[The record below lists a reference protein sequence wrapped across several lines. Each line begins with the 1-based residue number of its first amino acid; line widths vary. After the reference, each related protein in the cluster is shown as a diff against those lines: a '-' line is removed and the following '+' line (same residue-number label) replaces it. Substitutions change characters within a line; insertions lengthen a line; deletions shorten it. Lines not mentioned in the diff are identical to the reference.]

1 MPGAADAYEHVGACF
16 LNECDTAPRLT
27 ATGARTVVPG
37 LDGTR
42 RPLHDPAGLERLF
55 KSLLAA
61 ANDDS
66 KSLKHHKDVLK
77 RSTAL
82 GALTTL
88 ASVFRSTVLNKQSSS
103 RRNDPPDG
111 TATRE
116 VPEEA
121 RRRQLIEVT
130 IDSLAEVGYVGST
143 LAQIAQR
150 AGVSPGLVA
159 HYFDDKDGL
168 LEATFRTLAR
178 GIGERMRE
186 RLRRARTPR
195 GRVQAVIDTN
205 LAPEEFDQRTG
216 TAWLAFWGQVLHV
229 KGLKRVQTVYQRR
242 MLSNLRH
249 ALRRLVPAG
258 EAHSLA
264 AMIAAM
270 IDGVWLRAAL
280 SRWQEADSESAR
292 AMLTDFVDSRL
303 QRSPRAAAAL
313 PAATT
318 GEAALA
324 PARVGSPGRSSFRTI
339 NPATGEVLAQI
350 AIDGPA
356 EVAAA
361 VARASAAQKEW
372 ASLPGVV
379 RGRILRRAADILRAR
394 NLELAVLETRDTGKP
409 IQETSAV
416 DVISGADCLEYYA
429 GLAATLAGEHLD
441 LGPQA
446 FGYTRREPLGV
457 VCGIG
462 AWNYPLQIACWKAAP
477 ALACGN
483 AMIFKPAELTPLTAM
498 RLRDVLAE
506 AGLPQ
511 GVFQIVQ
518 GMADTGRLLTAHP
531 DIRKVSLTGEV
542 GTGKAVMAD
551 SAGSL
556 KQVTLELGGKSP
568 LIIFDDAV
576 LENAVAGALL
586 GNFYSAGEVCSNG
599 TRVFVQRAIKA
610 AFLERLAARVGAMRI
625 GDPMDPMTQVGTLIS
640 EDHMTKVLTYI
651 ARGKAEGARLLTGG
665 HRVSSG
671 DLANGFFVAPTVF
684 DECHDDMTIVR
695 EEIFGPVMSVLEF
708 EDEEEVIARANA
720 TQFGLAAGVFTND
733 LTRAHRVIA
742 RLQAGTCWINHYNVT
757 PIELPFGGVKLSG
770 LGRENGRAALEHYTQ
785 LKSVYVAMGD
795 VEAPY

>member
-1 MPGAADAYEHVGACF
+1 
-16 LNECDTAPRLT
+16 LNR
-27 ATGARTVVPG
+27 
-37 LDGTR
+37 
-42 RPLHDPAGLERLF
+42 
-55 KSLLAA
+55 
-61 ANDDS
+61 
-66 KSLKHHKDVLK
+66 
-77 RSTAL
+77 
-82 GALTTL
+82 
-88 ASVFRSTVLNKQSSS
+88 QSSS
-103 RRNDPPDG
+103 RRKDSPESVR
-111 TATRE
+111 ARE
-116 VPEEA
+116 EPEEA
-121 RRRQLIEVT
+121 RRQQLIEVT
-130 IDSLAEVGYVGST
+130 IDSLAAVGYVGST

-159 HYFDDKDGL
+159 HYFGDKDGL
-168 LEATFRTLAR
+168 LEATFRSLAK
-178 GIGERMRE
+178 GIGERV
-186 RLRRARTPR
+186 RARFKLTHTPR

-249 ALRRLVPAG
+249 ALQRLLPAD
-258 EAHSLA
+258 EARSLA

-292 AMLTDFVDSRL
+292 ALLTDFVDSRL
-303 QRSPRAAAAL
+303 QKSARDEEPAPDVARAVA
-313 PAATT
+313 
-318 GEAALA
+318 
-324 PARVGSPGRSSFRTI
+324 GSTSRASTSTRAGNSGRGSFRTL

-356 EVAAA
+356 EVDAA
-361 VARASAAQKEW
+361 VVRASAAQREW
-372 ASLPGVV
+372 ASLPGAA

-394 NLELAVLETRDTGKP
+394 NIELAVLETRDTGKP
-409 IQETSAV
+409 FQETSAV
-416 DVISGADCLEYYA
+416 DVLSGADCLEYYA
-429 GLAATLAGEHLD
+429 GLAASLAGEHLD

-457 VCGIG
+457 VAGIG

-483 AMIFKPAELTPLTAM
+483 AMIFKPAELTPLTAV
-498 RLRDVLAE
+498 RLRDIFAE
-506 AGLPQ
+506 AGLPD
-511 GVFQIVQ
+511 GVFQVVQ
-518 GMADTGRLLTAHP
+518 GMADTGRLLTRHP
-531 DIRKVSLTGEV
+531 QIRKVSLTGEV

-551 SAGSL
+551 SAASL

-568 LIIFDDAV
+568 LIVFADAV
-576 LENAVAGALL
+576 LENAVGGALL

-599 TRVFVQRAIKA
+599 TRVFVHRAIKA
-610 AFLERLAARVGAMRI
+610 AFLERLAARVSAMRI
-625 GDPMDPMTQVGTLIS
+625 GDPLDPATQVGALIS
-640 EDHMTKVLTYI
+640 EEHMGKVLAYI
-651 ARGKAEGARLLTGG
+651 ARGKAEGARLITGG
-665 HRVSSG
+665 QRVTSG

-684 DECHDDMTIVR
+684 DGCHDDMAIVR

-720 TQFGLAAGVFTND
+720 TDFGLAAGVFTND

-770 LGRENGRAALEHYTQ
+770 LGRENGRAAIEHYTQ